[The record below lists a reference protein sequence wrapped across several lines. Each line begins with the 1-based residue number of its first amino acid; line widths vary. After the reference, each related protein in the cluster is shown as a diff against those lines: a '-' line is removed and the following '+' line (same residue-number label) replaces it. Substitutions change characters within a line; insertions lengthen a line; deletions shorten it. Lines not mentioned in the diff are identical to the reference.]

1 MTLGERVF
9 FIRKNILKES
19 RNAFGERFSVSG
31 DELANIEHDRLNRPD
46 AKIPLLKLIAKTV
59 GVDEKWLLTGEG
71 DWEIN
76 IDREDE
82 IIGFAQKIAM
92 PGEESF
98 KKDFLHT
105 LSQLDERDWETLEKI
120 ALLMQKEK
128 S

>member
-1 MTLGERVF
+1 MTIAERIKDLRKNKLNLTQDEFSKTINISRSNLGSIETERV
-9 FIRKNILKES
+9 RPT
-19 RNAFGERFSVSG
+19 ERVLSDIST
-31 DELANIEHDRLNRPD
+31 RLGID
-46 AKIPLLKLIAKTV
+46 Y
-59 GVDEKWLLTGEG
+59 DWLLTGEG